1 MPVEIHE
8 SHLDNGLMV
17 LLAPVR
23 TAPVATFWVWY
34 RVGSRNEVPGIT
46 GVSHWVEHMMF
57 KGTPTLGKGEIMHL
71 VNRNGGVDNAF
82 TWTDFTAY
90 FETFPSDRIDLSV
103 RIESD
108 RMTNSLFDADEVGS
122 ERTVIISER
131 EGAENEPRFWLAEE
145 IGAAAFKVHP
155 YHHDTIGWKT
165 DLVTMTREDLYHH
178 YKTFYVPNNAVVV
191 AAGDFDVDEM
201 HAKIVSSFGGIPRGN
216 DVPTVKTVEPP
227 QEGERRVLLRRPGPT
242 GYFHAAYHA
251 PKASDPDFFPVFVLA
266 GVLAGVGGM
275 SFSGGGSPG
284 RSSRLYRA
292 LVETGLAAGVDCG
305 FRPTIDP
312 GTFDVTATASLGVP
326 VDKIERAIFVELD
339 KIAAKPV
346 SGDELAKVLKQAK
359 AQFVYATDGVM
370 NLGYWLGELEVVAS
384 YKLYGEF
391 LDRLASVT
399 KADVQRVAAKYL
411 AETNRTVGWFVPSN
425 GSRPKTKAKPSRTRR
440 ASNRRVKR
448 GRAE

>member
-1 MPVEIHE
+1 MAEIRE
-8 SHLDNGLMV
+8 EHLDNGLMV

-57 KGTPTLGKGEIMHL
+57 KGTPSLKKGEIMHL

-90 FETFPSDRIDLSV
+90 FETFPSDRVDLAV
-103 RIESD
+103 QIESD
-108 RMTNSLFDADEVGS
+108 RMVNSLFDPEEVAS

-131 EGAENEPRFWLAEE
+131 EGAENEPRFWLGEE
-145 IGAAAFKVHP
+145 VTALAFKVHP
-155 YHHDTIGWKT
+155 YHHDTVGWKT
-165 DLVTMTREDLYHH
+165 DLETMTREDLYHH
-178 YKTFYVPNNAVVV
+178 YQTFYAPNNAVII
-191 AAGDFDVDEM
+191 AAGDFESDEM
-201 HAKIVSSFGGIPRGN
+201 FSKIRRSFGAIPKGGEI
-216 DVPTVKTVEPP
+216 PQVKVVEPP
-227 QEGERRVLLRRPGPT
+227 QEGERRVVLRRPGPT
-242 GYFHAAYHA
+242 SYLNVAYHG

-292 LVETGLAAGVDCG
+292 LVETGLATGVDCS

-312 GTFDVTATASLGVP
+312 GTIDVSATARPGLAI
-326 VDKIERAIFVELD
+326 DRIEKAIFAELERITD
-339 KIAAKPV
+339 KPISDA
-346 SGDELAKVLKQAK
+346 ELAKVLKQARS
-359 AQFVYATDGVM
+359 QFVYATDGVM

-399 KADVQRVAAKYL
+399 KADVRRVAEKYL
-411 AETNRTVGWFVPSN
+411 SETNRTVGWFIPTN
-425 GSRPKTKAKPSRTRR
+425 GAQKTKR
-440 ASNRRVKR
+440 R
-448 GRAE
+448 GRK

>member
-1 MPVEIHE
+1 MPQEIHE
-8 SHLDNGLMV
+8 EHLDNGLMV

-57 KGTPTLGKGEIMHL
+57 KGTPTLKKGEIMHL

-90 FETFPSDRIDLSV
+90 FETFPSDRIDLAL

-108 RMTNSLFDADEVGS
+108 RMVNSLFDPDEVAS

-131 EGAENEPRFWLAEE
+131 EGAENDPHFWLAEE
-145 IGAAAFKVHP
+145 VGATAFKVHP
-155 YHHDTIGWKT
+155 YHHDTVGWKT
-165 DLVTMTREDLYHH
+165 DLETMTRDDLYRH
-178 YKTFYVPNNAVVV
+178 YKTFYAPNNAVIV
-191 AAGDFDVDEM
+191 AAGDFDVNEM
-201 HAKIVSSFGGIPRGN
+201 LGKIRQSFGSIPRGA
-216 DVPTVKTVEPP
+216 DAPQVKSVEPP

-242 GYFHAAYHA
+242 SYFHAAYHG
-251 PKASDPDFFPVFVLA
+251 PKSSDPDFFPVFVLA

-292 LVETGLAAGVDCG
+292 LVESGLATGVDCG

-312 GTFDVTATASLGVP
+312 GTIDVTATVRPGVA
-326 VDKIERAIFVELD
+326 VEKVERAIFAELE
-339 KIAAKPV
+339 KIASKPV
-346 SGDELAKVLKQAK
+346 TDAELAKVHKQARS
-359 AQFVYATDGVM
+359 QFVYASDGVM
-370 NLGYWLGELEVVAS
+370 NRGYWLGELEIVAS
-384 YKLYGEF
+384 YKMYDAF
-391 LDRLASVT
+391 LDGIANVT

-411 AETNRTVGWFVPSN
+411 TETNRTVGWFVPSGN
-425 GSRPKTKAKPSRTRR
+425 GKARR
-440 ASNRRVKR
+440 AAGKRARR
-448 GRAE
+448 